1 MFNTIKLIPFVLLLS
16 LSCASMHPEQ
26 KGSQAISHS
35 AFDLLL
41 KTYVDGIGGVNYKG
55 LKEKGQDLNAYI
67 EALAQNGP
75 DESTWS
81 KDEQL
86 VYWINAY
93 NALTLQLILEYYP
106 VASIKDLGSTIKIP
120 FVSTAWDVEVFSVGG
135 EKLSLNN
142 IEHNIIRKNFEE
154 PRIHFVL
161 VCAAKSCPKLRNEA
175 YSVNK
180 LEEQLSDQTK
190 SFLSNPDKNRI
201 SENKLQLSNLFS
213 WYEGDFTKNESLISF
228 LNRYSSVTI
237 EKRASKKFMK
247 YDWSLNEQ

>member
-1 MFNTIKLIPFVLLLS
+1 MFHTIKLIPFILLLS

-26 KGSQAISHS
+26 KGSKPVNHDVFNA
-35 AFDLLL
+35 LLT
-41 KTYVDGIGGVNYKG
+41 KYVDAQGGVNYAA
-55 LKEKGQDLNAYI
+55 LKKDNQSLNSYVDM
-67 EALAQNGP
+67 LSKNGP

-86 VYWINAY
+86 TYWINAY
-93 NALTLQLILEYYP
+93 NALTLQLVLKYYP
-106 VASIKDLGSTIKIP
+106 IKSIRELGSSIKIP
-120 FVSTAWDVEVFSVGG
+120 LVSTAWDIEVFSVGG
-135 EKLSLNN
+135 ESLSLNN

-175 YSVNK
+175 YAVDR
-180 LEEQLSDQTK
+180 LEEQLADQTRD
-190 SFLSNPDKNRI
+190 FLSNPTKNKI
-201 SENKLQLSNLFS
+201 TENKLQLSKLFS

-228 LNRYSSVTI
+228 LDKYTDVTI
-237 EKRASKKFMK
+237 GKRPSKKFMD